1 MKSSNLFAMNE
12 RLGKLRFSLGLE
24 WGELAEKL
32 CISRSMLGFIRRG
45 DKEASAKLLY
55 RISELEDSLN
65 SKTVA
70 TGSND
75 QWKSR
80 ALVAERKLGEVNE
93 ALSLILQGAKKLQE
107 ALK

>member
-1 MKSSNLFAMNE
+1 MKSSNLFAMDE
-12 RLGKLRFSLGLE
+12 RLKKLRFALGLE

-45 DKEASAKLLY
+45 DKEPSAKLMF
-55 RISELEDSLN
+55 RISELERPLS
-65 SKTVA
+65 SKIVTV
-70 TGSND
+70 GSND
-75 QWKSR
+75 QWQSR
-80 ALVAERKLGEVNE
+80 ALIAERKLNEVNE